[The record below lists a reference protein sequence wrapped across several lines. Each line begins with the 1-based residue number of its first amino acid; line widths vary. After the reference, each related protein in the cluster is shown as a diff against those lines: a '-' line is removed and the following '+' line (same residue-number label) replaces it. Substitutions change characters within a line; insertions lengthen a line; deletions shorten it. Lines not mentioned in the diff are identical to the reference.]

1 MRLRFSDLLLLGII
15 ILTITQSGCYYR
27 NSEKMVL
34 KIKGSDTML
43 YLTSALANEFM
54 KQNPGIS
61 VYVEGGGTKTGI
73 DALAKGQID
82 ICTAS
87 RNLKSD
93 EVQAIAQGFRSVG
106 VTTLIAKDALSI
118 FLNPKNAVKKLMLD
132 EVKNIFTC
140 KIKNWKD
147 VGGNDKPIRVLN
159 RSSNSGT
166 YLYFKEHILLNEE
179 YCYSIETIPTTEEII
194 KIVSQDESA
203 IGYGG
208 IGYTEGVIHA
218 IINGTDP
225 TEQNVRN
232 ESYPISRY
240 LLFITLNIPEGSIK
254 KFIDWVMS
262 PDGQNIIRTTGFI
275 PIWDR

>member
-1 MRLRFSDLLLLGII
+1 MKLRLRKLFMLLTLLSIPF
-15 ILTITQSGCYYR
+15 GCYVKS
-27 NSEKMVL
+27 SEQMVL

-43 YLTSALANEFM
+43 FLTSTLAKEFM
-54 KQNPGIS
+54 KQYPGIS

-87 RNLKSD
+87 RNLKSE
-93 EVQAIAQGFRSVG
+93 EVQALAQEFRSVG

-118 FLNPKNAVKKLMLD
+118 FLNPKNPVKKLKLD
-132 EVKNIFTC
+132 EVRNIFTC
-140 KIKNWKD
+140 KITNWKD
-147 VGGNDKPIRVLN
+147 VGGVEKPIRVLN
-159 RSSNSGT
+159 RSSKSGT
-166 YLYFKEHILLNEE
+166 FLYFKEHVLLSDD
-179 YCYSIETIPTTEEII
+179 YCDDLETISTTEEII

-208 IGYTEGVIHA
+208 IGYTEGVFHA
-218 IINGTDP
+218 AINEVQP

-232 ESYPISRY
+232 ETYPISRY
-240 LLFITLNIPEGSIK
+240 LLFITLDIPEGSIK

-262 PDGQNIIRTTGFI
+262 PDGQNIIRKTGFI

>member
-1 MRLRFSDLLLLGII
+1 
-15 ILTITQSGCYYR
+15 
-27 NSEKMVL
+27 
-34 KIKGSDTML
+34 ML